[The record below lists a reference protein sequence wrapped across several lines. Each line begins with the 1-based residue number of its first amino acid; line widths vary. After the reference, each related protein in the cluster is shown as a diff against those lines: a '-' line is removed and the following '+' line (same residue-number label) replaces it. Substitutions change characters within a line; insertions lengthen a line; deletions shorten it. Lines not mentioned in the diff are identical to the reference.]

1 MSRPTHENLKIRHK
15 CSKCDLREKNFFC
28 SVSSGVLSTFESLKV
43 TNEYSKGSTLFS
55 QGQPSIGVYM
65 LCQGRVK
72 LTACSKDGR
81 STILGI
87 VEAGEVLGLGAAIS
101 DVVHQA
107 TAEAI
112 EDCQIN
118 FVAKGDFQRFLIHN
132 PEAAFNAARQLSR
145 DHAAAWDQIRSLALS
160 HSAAERL
167 ARLLLDWSSKNGN
180 GSSKTPM
187 KTVFTHEE
195 IAAMIGSSRETV
207 TRILKDFKE
216 RDLIAINGKEL
227 GMLDAKKLESMTG
240 DKKELE

>member
-1 MSRPTHENLKIRHK
+1 VSRPTHENLRIRHK
-15 CSKCDLREKNFFC
+15 CSKCDLRDKSFFC
-28 SVSSGVLSTFESLKV
+28 CVGSGVLSTFESLKV

-81 STILGI
+81 STILG
-87 VEAGEVLGLGAAIS
+87 VAEAGEVLGLGATIS

-107 TAEAI
+107 TGEAV
-112 EDCQIN
+112 EDCQVN
-118 FVAKGDFQRFLIHN
+118 FVAKGDFQRFLKHN
-132 PEAAFNAARQLSR
+132 AEATFNVARQLSR

-167 ARLLLDWSSKNGN
+167 ARLLLGWSSKNGN
-180 GSSKTPM
+180 GDAKKSM

-195 IAAMIGSSRETV
+195 MAAMIGASRETV
-207 TRILKDFKE
+207 TRILRDFRE
-216 RDLIAINGKEL
+216 RDLIAINGREF
-227 GMLDAKKLESMTG
+227 GMLDEKQLESMTG
-240 DKKELE
+240 DKKES